1 MADNYLEKQFAAYEA
16 RKAALKKGHKRTG
29 TAAKPA
35 TNTLP
40 TRHKIILASAS
51 SRRRELLKALDE
63 LTMDEFKSIDDI
75 VIPI

>member
-1 MADNYLEKQFAAYEA
+1 MADNYLEKWFAVYEV

-40 TRHKIILASAS
+40 TQHKNNKAGFLKPIEFGFFFTFLDKKNAS
-51 SRRRELLKALDE
+51 
-63 LTMDEFKSIDDI
+63 I
-75 VIPI
+75 